1 MAYVLVVDDEPEIIQ
16 MVTQILE
23 LRGHTVGLARDGQDA
38 LAQVAARPPDVVI
51 LDLNL
56 PKLDGFE
63 VCKRLKADPAT
74 AKIPVVMLTAD
85 FTSVGD
91 ASRGVDAGADE
102 YVVKP
107 FLPPV
112 LLHNIERLLA
122 GVGK

>member
-16 MVTQILE
+16 LVTQILE
-23 LRGHTVGLARDGQDA
+23 LRGHRVGLARDGLDA
-38 LAQVAARPPDVVI
+38 LAKVAAEPPDVII

-63 VCKRLKADPAT
+63 VCKRLKADDKTRA
-74 AKIPVVMLTAD
+74 IPVVMLTAN
-85 FTSVGD
+85 FTSVDD
-91 ASRGVDAGADE
+91 ANRGVGTGADE

-112 LLHNIERLLA
+112 LLHNVERLLA

>member
-1 MAYVLVVDDEPEIIQ
+1 MAKVLVVDDETEIIQ
-16 MVTQILE
+16 MITTILE
-23 LRGHTVGLARDGQDA
+23 TNGHTVCLARDGIDA
-38 LAQVAARPPDVVI
+38 LAKVASERPDVII

-56 PKLDGFE
+56 PRLDGFE
-63 VCKRLKADPAT
+63 VCKRLKADQAT
-74 AKIPVVMLTAD
+74 RSIPVVMLTAD
-85 FTSVGD
+85 YTSMND

-122 GVGK
+122 GTAK

>member
-1 MAYVLVVDDEPEIIQ
+1 MAKVLVVDDETEIIQ
-16 MVTQILE
+16 MITTILE
-23 LRGHTVGLARDGQDA
+23 TKGHTVCLARDGIDA
-38 LAQVAARPPDVVI
+38 LAKVASERPDVII

-56 PKLDGFE
+56 PRLDGFE
-63 VCKRLKADPAT
+63 VCKRLKADQAT
-74 AKIPVVMLTAD
+74 RSIPVVMLTAD
-85 FTSVGD
+85 YTSMND

-122 GVGK
+122 GTAK